1 MAGVEQREEYHH
13 KDVFYHSLLVL
24 ANMIPVTSNVWLRF
38 AALLHDVGKPKTK
51 SFAEGQGWT
60 FHGHEEIGARMVKHI
75 FRRMKFPLER
85 GKYVEKLVRLH
96 MRPMA
101 LVDEGVTDSAVRRL
115 LFEAGDDIDDLMK
128 LCSADI
134 TSRNP
139 RKVQMVLGNYERL
152 ALKMQEVE
160 EKDTLRAWQPPV
172 KGDEIME
179 LFGLQQGREV
189 GRLKQ
194 LLMDA
199 ILDGQIPNE
208 RDAALEFLK
217 TEADKIIGRK

>member
-1 MAGVEQREEYHH
+1 
-13 KDVFYHSLLVL
+13 
-24 ANMIPVTSNVWLRF
+24 
-38 AALLHDVGKPKTK
+38 
-51 SFAEGQGWT
+51 
-60 FHGHEEIGARMVKHI
+60 
-75 FRRMKFPLER
+75 
-85 GKYVEKLVRLH
+85 
-96 MRPMA
+96 
-101 LVDEGVTDSAVRRL
+101 
-115 LFEAGDDIDDLMK
+115 
-128 LCSADI
+128 
-134 TSRNP
+134 
-139 RKVQMVLGNYERL
+139 MVLGNYERL